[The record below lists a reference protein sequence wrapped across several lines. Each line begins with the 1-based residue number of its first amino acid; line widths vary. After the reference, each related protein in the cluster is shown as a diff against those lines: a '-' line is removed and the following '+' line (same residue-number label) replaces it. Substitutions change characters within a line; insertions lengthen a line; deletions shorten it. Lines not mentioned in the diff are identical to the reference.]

1 MSTTTNTLKITF
13 GQADEHRTAARERLE
28 RAEAGETG
36 EAIEQTAQFILN
48 FEDFTD
54 IERLMRTSNLALLE
68 AIVDHRP
75 ASIRAT
81 ADVVDRD
88 YREVHRN
95 LNQLEELGVIEFEED
110 GGRKR
115 PILRGGTETIDFS
128 FRISQDDTSD
138 TQPASA

>member
-13 GQADEHRTAARERLE
+13 GQADDQREAARKRLE

-36 EAIEQTAQFILN
+36 EEIEQDARFMLN
-48 FEDFTD
+48 FEDFSD
-54 IERLMRTSNLALLE
+54 VERLMRTSNLTLLE
-68 AIVDHRP
+68 AIVDEQP
-75 ASIRAT
+75 DSIREA
-81 ADVVDRD
+81 AEIVDRD

-95 LNQLEELGVIEFEED
+95 LQELEELGVIEFEEG

-115 PILRGGTETIDFS
+115 PILRGGSETVDFS
-128 FRISQDDTSD
+128 FSISQDDLSD